1 MEEWKMKATG
11 IVRKIDGLGRI
22 VLPKELRGVL
32 DLDVNDPVEIFTDG
46 EMIVLKKYN
55 PGCVF
60 CGETDRIKEF
70 KGKNVCSKCRN
81 SLK

>member
-1 MEEWKMKATG
+1 MKATG

-22 VLPKELRGVL
+22 VLPKELREVL
-32 DLDVNDPVEIFTDG
+32 DLDVNVPVEIFTDG

-60 CGETDRIKEF
+60 CGETEGVKDF
-70 KGKNVCSKCRN
+70 KGKNICSKCRN

>member
-1 MEEWKMKATG
+1 MKATG

-46 EMIVLKKYN
+46 VK
-55 PGCVF
+55 
-60 CGETDRIKEF
+60 DF
-70 KGKNVCSKCRN
+70 KGKDICSKCRN

>member
-1 MEEWKMKATG
+1 MKATG
-11 IVRKIDGLGRI
+11 IVRKIDELGRI

-32 DLDVNDPVEIFTDG
+32 DIKEKDAVEIFTDG

-60 CGETDRIKEF
+60 CGEANGIKDF
-70 KGKNVCSKCRN
+70 KGKNICSKCRK
-81 SLK
+81 SIK